1 MSIFFGIVF
10 MVVGLAL
17 AVMLGIVLYRD
28 PKNNSQTVPISAE
41 LGKNPE
47 TA

>member
-1 MSIFFGIVF
+1 MNIIFGIVF
-10 MVVGLAL
+10 LFGGLAL

-28 PKNNSQTVPISAE
+28 PKNDPQTVLTSAE
-41 LGKNPE
+41 FQKNPE

>member
-10 MVVGLAL
+10 LVVGLAL

-28 PKNNSQTVPISAE
+28 PKNDAQTVRTSAE
-41 LGKNPE
+41 LGKSPE